1 MVESAMVDALSV
13 LRPVVDTLD
22 GLGLAACVFD
32 ENDATLLWNRS
43 FLKFFP
49 EHAADIHVGEPYR
62 ANLRRFYQCRLS
74 AEEMPSMEHR
84 IEEGVVRHRTQQR
97 AFVFEHRGVKITVSS
112 LPMPGVGRIRIW
124 QQQAETGGVIDRIAG
139 AVGAVAEGGDAAF
152 DAVADGIM
160 VTGADDRITSVN
172 EAFAAMYGVHD
183 RATAV
188 GARFEDIVRAAWRR
202 AETEQAGQGE
212 ASLTLLAENMSF
224 AGAPFE
230 VQLPDDR
237 WSRVLVQ
244 RSFDGKGIFAHVDI
258 TTFKRQQQQLLRAE
272 QRARESE
279 AILKEK
285 SALLEAT
292 LERMEQGVMM
302 VSPQRIVEV
311 CNRRAL
317 ELLDLPRELM
327 ERRPTFAEVLE
338 YQWSTDEFVHT
349 PQDIQEFVRAGGILD
364 RAQCYDR
371 MRPDGRVVE
380 VQSVPIE
387 GGGVLR
393 TYTDITER
401 KRAEERIRHVARHD
415 GLTSLVTREVFLEHL
430 AGATGNAERIAE
442 GFAVHY
448 IDINRFKPINDRYG
462 HAVGDKVLTLVAT
475 RMRQIARDADVV
487 ARMGGDEF
495 AVLQFNVP
503 QHEKA
508 VGLAHRL
515 LQGVGQVMEIETH
528 RLRVGASIG
537 IALCSA
543 AGADADQLLR
553 NADAAMYAAKA
564 KDSDCVRIHGLES
577 RFAAL

>member
-1 MVESAMVDALSV
+1 MIDALSV

-32 ENDATLLWNRS
+32 EDDATLLWNRS
-43 FLKFFP
+43 FLEYFP

-74 AEEMPSMEHR
+74 AEEMPSMERR
-84 IEEGVVRHRTQQR
+84 IEEGVQRYRTQQR
-97 AFVFEHRGVKITVSS
+97 AFVFEHRGVKIAVSS

-124 QQQAETGGVIDRIAG
+124 QQQAETGGVSDRIAG
-139 AVGAVAEGGDAAF
+139 AVGAVADGGDAAF

-160 VTGADDRITSVN
+160 VTGADDCITSVN
-172 EAFAAMYGVHD
+172 VAFAAMYGLHD
-183 RATAV
+183 RAAAV
-188 GARFEDIVRAAWRR
+188 GERFEDIVRAAWRG
-202 AETEQAGQGE
+202 AEPAQAHQAE
-212 ASLTLLAENMSF
+212 ASLALLAENMCF

-230 VQLPDDR
+230 VLLPGDR
-237 WSRVLVQ
+237 CIRVLVQ

-258 TTFKRQQQQLLRAE
+258 STFKRQQQQLLRAE

-285 SALLEAT
+285 SAMLEAT

-349 PQDIQEFVRAGGILD
+349 SQDIQEFVRAGGILD

-371 MRPDGRVVE
+371 MRPDGRIVE

-401 KRAEERIRHVARHD
+401 KRVEERIRHVARHD

-430 AGATGNAERIAE
+430 AGATTNAERLSE

-462 HAVGDKVLTLVAT
+462 HAVGDKVLALVAT

-495 AVLQFNVP
+495 AVLQFNVG

-537 IALCSA
+537 IALSPA
-543 AGADADQLLR
+543 TGADADQLLR

-564 KDSDCVRIHGLES
+564 KGSDCVRIHGLES